1 MKIVILDRKTLGADL
16 DLTSLDKLGEVT
28 SYETTSTDE
37 TLRRIEDAEI
47 VITNKVLITKEI
59 MENSPQ
65 LKLIAISATGMNN
78 VDLESAKALKVS
90 VKNVLGYSTTSVVQ
104 HTFTLVLHLIA
115 KLSYHNRSVQKGS
128 WSNSNL
134 FTDVSQP
141 FNEIAG
147 KSWGIIG
154 LGTIGKEVARIAE
167 AFGVHINYY
176 STSGKNKIN
185 DYHHYELE
193 ELLQKSDIISIHC
206 PLNEQTQNLI
216 NHSNL
221 SLLKEGAILLN
232 LGRGGIINE
241 ADLAK
246 ALDEQKIYAGLDV
259 LALEPID
266 KNNPLMHIKNQD
278 QLIIT
283 PHIAWA
289 SVEAREKLLEG
300 IVKNIKNF
308 TEHKSN

>member
-1 MKIVILDRKTLGADL
+1 MKIIILDKKTLGADL
-16 DLTSLDKLGEVT
+16 DLTPLNKLGDVIE
-28 SYETTSTDE
+28 YETTSADE

-47 VITNKVLITKEI
+47 VITNKVLITKKI

-65 LKLIAISATGMNN
+65 LKLIAIAATGMNN
-78 VDLESAKALKVS
+78 VDLETAKALNIT
-90 VKNVLGYSTTSVVQ
+90 VKNVAGYSTTSVVQ
-104 HTFTLVLHLIA
+104 HTFTMLFHLMA
-115 KLSYHNRSVQKGS
+115 KLSYYNRTVKEGT
-128 WSNSNL
+128 WSDSNL

-176 STSGKNKIN
+176 STSGNNKIN

-193 ELLQKSDIISIHC
+193 ELLSKSDIISIHC
-206 PLNEQTQNLI
+206 PLNEQTKNLI
-216 NHSNL
+216 NNSNL
-221 SLLKEGAILLN
+221 SLLKENAILLN

-241 ADLAK
+241 VDLAK
-246 ALDEQKIYAGLDV
+246 ALNEQKFYAGLDV
-259 LALEPID
+259 IANEPIE
-266 KNNPLMHIKNQD
+266 KENPLMHIKKQD
-278 QLIIT
+278 QLLIT

-289 SVEAREKLLEG
+289 SVEARKKLLEG
-300 IVKNIKNF
+300 IVKNIEAFIKD
-308 TEHKSN
+308 